1 MKIKDLKNQK
11 GFTIIETLVA
21 ITILMISIAG
31 PLTIA
36 QKSLMAAIYAKDQ
49 VIASYLAQDLMEDI
63 KNNRDNYILSN
74 GLGSL
79 PTWVYPAVCGQLN
92 IQNDGT
98 YGCGSGTPSRFTRT
112 FLITPIS
119 SSEKEVV
126 VTVSWQ
132 NGTVQNSTI
141 LENHFFDLTL

>member
-49 VIASYLAQDLMEDI
+49 VTASYLAQDLMEDI

-74 GLGSL
+74 GVGSL
-79 PTWVYPAVCGQLN
+79 PTWVYPSVCGRLN

-98 YGCGSGTPSRFTRT
+98 YGCGSGTASRFTRT
-112 FLITPIS
+112 FVITSIS
-119 SSEKEVV
+119 SSEKKVV
-126 VTVSWQ
+126 VNVSWQ
-132 NGTVQNSTI
+132 NGTIQNFTI